1 MSFSKKDVNQTSNVI
16 EVILWSIALPG
27 FGQFLNGKYF
37 KGTLLL
43 ILEFL
48 INVQS
53 HLNLMLISSFRG
65 DTKTTAEQT
74 DFQWLMFYPCIY
86 MFSLWDAYRDAGGK
100 NVSFAYLPFVFAAY
114 LGTIG
119 IIYSTNLKFMGRL
132 IGPIWLPIIFMLVGT
147 GFGLLLRLFLVRK

>member
-1 MSFSKKDVNQTSNVI
+1 MSFSKKAANQTSNGI
-16 EVILWSIALPG
+16 EVLLWSIALPG

-43 ILEFL
+43 LSEFL

-53 HLNLMLISSFRG
+53 HLNLVIILSFKG
-65 DTKTTAEQT
+65 DTKTAVEQT
-74 DFQWLMFYPCIY
+74 DYQWLMFYPCIY

-100 NVSFAYLPFVFAAY
+100 NVSFVYLPFVFAAY

-119 IIYSTNLKFMGRL
+119 IIYSANLEFTGKL

-147 GFGLLLRLFLVRK
+147 GLGFLLRCFLIRK

>member
-1 MSFSKKDVNQTSNVI
+1 MSFSKKDVSQTVNGI
-16 EVILWSIALPG
+16 EVVLWSIALLG

-43 ILEFL
+43 LLEFL

-53 HLNLMLISSFRG
+53 HLNLVIISSFKG
-65 DTKTTAEQT
+65 DTKTAVEQT
-74 DFQWLMFYPCIY
+74 DFQWLMFYPCLY
-86 MFSLWDAYRDAGGK
+86 MFSIWDAYRDAGGR
-100 NVSFAYLPFVFAAY
+100 NAPFSYLPFVFSAY

-119 IIYSTNLKFMGRL
+119 VIYSANLRLMGKL

-147 GFGLLLRLFLVRK
+147 GLGLLLRSFLVRK

>member
-1 MSFSKKDVNQTSNVI
+1 MNFSKKDVNQTSNGI

-53 HLNLMLISSFRG
+53 HLNMVIISSFKG
-65 DTKTTAEQT
+65 DTKTAIEQI

-86 MFSLWDAYRDAGGK
+86 MFSLWDAYRDAVGK

-114 LGTIG
+114 LGTVG
-119 IIYSTNLKFMGRL
+119 IVYSTDLRFMGKV
-132 IGPIWLPIIFMLVGT
+132 IGPIWLPIILMLAGS
-147 GFGLLLRLFLVRK
+147 GLGLLLKFFLSRE

>member
-1 MSFSKKDVNQTSNVI
+1 MSFSKKDVNQTSNGI

-53 HLNLMLISSFRG
+53 HLNLALISSFRG
-65 DTKTTAEQT
+65 DTKTAAEQT

-86 MFSLWDAYRDAGGK
+86 MFSLWDAYRDAGVK

-119 IIYSTNLKFMGRL
+119 IIYAANIKFMGKL
-132 IGPIWLPIIFMLVGT
+132 IGPIWLPIIFMLIGT
-147 GFGLLLRLFLVRK
+147 GLGFLLRYFLVRK